1 MTGWTVL
8 LVAHATSALG
18 CLGLGAHVLL
28 RRRKGDAAHRA
39 AGWCWVAGMAFVAT
53 SSFAIRD
60 LRDGRLS
67 FLHVLSVVT
76 LVGLLLGLRAARRHD
91 VRGHRTYMRG
101 SYYGLVGAFT
111 GAVAVPDRLIPTFI
125 VTEPLGALG
134 AAAAIAATT
143 TGLVALAHAA
153 GRRKTDVASGAPCH
167 VNRGVRPPEGARSG
181 TR

>member
-8 LVAHATSALG
+8 LVGHATSALV
-18 CLGLGAHVLL
+18 CLGLGGQVLL

-76 LVGLLLGLRAARRHD
+76 LAGVLLGLRAARRHD
-91 VRGHRTYMRG
+91 VRAHRVHMRG
-101 SYYGLVGAFT
+101 SYFGLVAAFV
-111 GAVAVPDRLIPTFI
+111 GAVAVPDRLIPTFV
-125 VTEPLGALG
+125 VTQPLRALG
-134 AAAAIAATT
+134 AAAAIALTT
-143 TGLVALAHAA
+143 AVLVALAHAA
-153 GRRKTDVASGAPCH
+153 GRRRPDVVSGAPRR
-167 VNRGVRPPEGARSG
+167 VKPGARPPQGVRSG
-181 TR
+181 TG